1 MIAPSYSLHRSLR
14 IQLRV
19 LHALLMREIIT
30 RYGRHNLGFA
40 WLFGEPM
47 LFTLGVTI
55 LWSLF
60 HDIGGAHHM
69 NAVAY
74 TVTGYTTVLAWRNT
88 IGRCTLAIQPNSA
101 LLFHRNVRVID
112 LFLSRILLETS
123 GATLSMIALMLVFMI
138 VGLIPA
144 PNNTLIMIGGWALL
158 LWYSA
163 AAALLVGALTE
174 YSELVER
181 LWHPISYFQLPVSG
195 ALVMASWL
203 PPGVRKLVLL
213 FPAANCVEI
222 FRLGYFGQSIT
233 TYFSVTYTAIVCV
246 VLTWLGLWVVRD
258 VSSKVE
264 PQ

>member
-1 MIAPSYSLHRSLR
+1 MRKEVFPLHRSLE

-19 LHALLMREIIT
+19 LHALFMREIIT

-40 WLFGEPM
+40 WLFAEPM

-60 HDIGGAHHM
+60 HDIGAAHHIS
-69 NAVAY
+69 AIAY
-74 TVTGYTTVLAWRNT
+74 TLTGYSTVLVWRNT
-88 IGRCTLAIQPNSA
+88 IGRCTLAILPNSA

-112 LFLSRILLETS
+112 LFLARILLEVS
-123 GATLSMIALMLVFMI
+123 GATLSMIVLLLIFI
-138 VGLIPA
+138 VAGAIPA
-144 PNNTLIMIGGWALL
+144 PANILRMMAGWGLLVWYASATGLLIGGLC
-158 LWYSA
+158 
-163 AAALLVGALTE
+163 E

-181 LWHPISYFQLPVSG
+181 LWHPIAYFQLPVSG

-203 PPGVRKLVLL
+203 PTPIRNIVML
-213 FPAANCVEI
+213 FPAPNCVEL
-222 FRLGYFGQSIT
+222 FRYGYFGDA
-233 TYFSVTYTAIVCV
+233 VTPYYDVPYTAIICL

-258 VSSKVE
+258 ISSKVE